1 MLLHTTRIRQ
11 FVYRAVSLRNSREAG
26 INQAG
31 AICLQFSPQAKNVNV
46 CRGNSLAFQ
55 KWMNL
60 HGPLLGGLS
69 YRTEPVQGYS
79 PSIEYHNEALCKN
92 PRQIQFFNF

>member
-1 MLLHTTRIRQ
+1 MSAAEIVKL
-11 FVYRAVSLRNSREAG
+11 
-26 INQAG
+26 
-31 AICLQFSPQAKNVNV
+31 
-46 CRGNSLAFQ
+46 FQ

-69 YRTEPVQGYS
+69 YRTEPLQGYS

-92 PRQIQFFNF
+92 PRQIQFLTSDRVVRQQNTDFQKPEVEFAISAIMTAIFLTQSMC